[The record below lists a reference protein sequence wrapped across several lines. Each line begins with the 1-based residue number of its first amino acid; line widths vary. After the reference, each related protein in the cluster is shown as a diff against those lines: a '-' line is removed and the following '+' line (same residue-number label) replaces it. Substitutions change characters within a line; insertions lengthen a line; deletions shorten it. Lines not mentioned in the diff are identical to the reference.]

1 MAARQVP
8 PMRIEVLGPLRLTV
22 SGSPV
27 DVPGT
32 KRRAVLGLLAL
43 AEGRT
48 VTVDSLVD
56 ALWPAEVPDSGR
68 QALHSHVSRLRG
80 HLGAAAARLE
90 TGPEGYRLA
99 VDGEDLDLA
108 QARSLLAAARSRA
121 PADPAAATAL
131 LRQAHALWR
140 GPVLADL
147 VHVAPIA
154 AAVAECGQL
163 RREVTDA
170 LVATAVAAG
179 QAADVLG
186 LAEAAAAED
195 PLREPAV
202 LLLMRALAAA
212 GQAPDALRVGR
223 EHRRR
228 LADEVGLDPSPA
240 LDELEREIAGGALG
254 PAPVRSGSSARPA
267 TALIGR
273 EAQVAALH
281 RLLSSERL
289 VTVVGPGGVGK
300 TRVAL
305 EVARASGPATVLLL
319 GPVTDPGAV
328 PHALAAAL
336 DLRVVQG
343 DVLAACLAVLGDRP
357 CLLVV
362 DNCEHLLDPV
372 RDTVAAVLAACPRVS
387 VLGTSRERLGL
398 AAEHAFRLSPLPVPS
413 PGQDPLRVAS
423 VTLFLDRAR
432 RVRPGPPL
440 SPGELDTVADIVHRL
455 DGMPL
460 AIELAAGRLSS
471 FSPAD
476 LRDRLDRSLDLLGG
490 GAGPSG
496 DARHR
501 TLRATVAWSYELL
514 DEDER
519 RLFRHLSVFTDGVD
533 LDTAE
538 RIAADLHLEGDPGS
552 LLAHLV
558 DASML
563 DADLSGGTRYRMLET
578 LRAFGMDRLTA
589 AGEEADAVDRLIRWA
604 VDLAAEFGA
613 AMDTEREPRADRVLR
628 RELANLRTAWRLA
641 RERGRLDECAA
652 VVGDLF
658 DAVAYRDL
666 TEIRGWA
673 EELAG
678 DPAILTHPE
687 ASVVLGTAGEA
698 AYHRGDR
705 ATAERLARA
714 GLALTTED
722 DPGSWICRMVLS
734 VVALAQGA
742 HADSARHAL
751 AATGLTSRPRGTHGI
766 AALATAY
773 AGDLDGARALNE
785 LGRGRVRSPSMQSWT
800 AYVQG
805 EIESLAGDSGAA
817 EEAYLRAIELARSS
831 GGTFLAGVAM
841 VGLLAGRGRS
851 GRTRE
856 ALNGYREVID
866 YFERTGNWTHLWATL
881 RNLADLLRGLGEER
895 PAGLIDAAADAAPDA
910 PADDRRPRVPL
921 TGPAPGRGAVL
932 QLAREAIARN
942 LARP

>member
-1 MAARQVP
+1 MAARQVSP
-8 PMRIEVLGPLRLTV
+8 LRIEVLGSLRLTV
-22 SGSPV
+22 SGTPV

-43 AEGRT
+43 AEGRM

-56 ALWPAEVPDSGR
+56 ALWPSEVPDSGR

-80 HLGAAAARLE
+80 HLGPAAARLE
-90 TGPEGYRLA
+90 TGADGYRLA

-108 QARSLLAAARSRA
+108 QARSLLAAARTRA
-121 PADPAAATAL
+121 PADPAAAMEL
-131 LRQAHALWR
+131 LRQAHGLWR

-154 AAVAECGQL
+154 AAVEECGQL
-163 RREVTDA
+163 HREVTDA
-170 LVATAVAAG
+170 LVATAIAAG

-186 LAEAAAAED
+186 LAAAAQAED

-212 GQAPDALRVGR
+212 GQAPDALRAGR
-223 EHRRR
+223 EYRRR
-228 LADEVGLDPSPA
+228 LTDEVGLDPSPA

-254 PAPVRSGSSARPA
+254 AAPVRSGSPARPA

-273 EAQVAALH
+273 ETQVAALH
-281 RLLSSERL
+281 RVLTSERL

-319 GPVTDPGAV
+319 GPVTDPAAV

-372 RDTVAAVLAACPRVS
+372 RDTVADVLAACPRVS
-387 VLGTSRERLGL
+387 VLATSRERLGL
-398 AAEHAFRLSPLPVPS
+398 AAEHTFRLAPLPVPR
-413 PGQDPLRVAS
+413 PGQDPLRAAS

-432 RVRPGPPL
+432 RVRPGPPIA
-440 SPGELDTVADIVHRL
+440 PAELPTVAEIVHRL

-471 FSPAD
+471 FSPGD

-490 GAGPSG
+490 GSGPSG

-501 TLRATVAWSYELL
+501 TLRATVAWSYDLL
-514 DEDER
+514 AEDEQ
-519 RLFRHLSVFTDGVD
+519 RLFRQLSVFTDGVD

-538 RIAADLHLEGDPGS
+538 RLAADLGVDGDPGR

-563 DADLSGGTRYRMLET
+563 DADLSAGTRYRMLET
-578 LRAFGMDRLTA
+578 LRAFGMDRLAA

-604 VDLAAEFGA
+604 VDLAGWIDATI
-613 AMDTEREPRADRVLR
+613 DTDREPAADRVLR

-641 RERGRLDECAA
+641 RERGRLDATTA
-652 VVGDLF
+652 IIGGLF
-658 DAVAYRDL
+658 DAIAYRDMVEL
-666 TEIRGWA
+666 RGWA

-678 DPAILTHPE
+678 EPELLSHPR
-687 ASVVLGTAGEA
+687 AAVVLGTAGEA

-705 ATAERLARA
+705 AVAERLVRT
-714 GLALTTED
+714 GLDLVTD
-722 DPGSWICRMVLS
+722 DRGAWVCLMVLS
-734 VVALAQGA
+734 VVDLARGA
-742 HADSARHAL
+742 HADATAHAL
-751 AATGLTSRPRGTHGI
+751 AASRLTARPRENLGV
-766 AALATAY
+766 AALAMAY

-785 LGRGRVRSPSMQSWT
+785 RGLDRARSPSMRSWAT
-800 AYVQG
+800 YVRG
-805 EIESLAGDSGAA
+805 EIDSLAGRSESA
-817 EEAYLRAIELARSS
+817 ESAYVRAIELARAS
-831 GGTFLAGVAM
+831 GGTFLEGVAT
-841 VGLLAGRGRS
+841 VGLLAERARS

-856 ALNGYREVID
+856 ALSGYREVID
-866 YFERTGNWTHLWATL
+866 YFARTGDWTHLWATL
-881 RNLADLLRGLGEER
+881 RNLADLLRGLGDGET
-895 PAGLIDAAADAAPDA
+895 AAQLDAAADAAPDA

-921 TGPAPGRGAVL
+921 PGPAPGRGAVL
-932 QLAREAIARN
+932 QLAREAVARN
-942 LARP
+942 LTRS